1 MTEGNGKIDIEKNS
15 SVNVLIVDSNSDTSL
30 CQHLWPM
37 IVIHDVAIVLQ
48 DAFN

>member
-30 CQHLWPM
+30 
-37 IVIHDVAIVLQ
+37 
-48 DAFN
+48 